1 MKEKGSL
8 ICFAIGC
15 LKANEDFV
23 FIGFFDGE
31 GLQGES
37 IYSCCASATLIS
49 LQFAR
54 LQFAQSTLLKEMLH

>member
-1 MKEKGSL
+1 MKEKSSL

-23 FIGFFDGE
+23 FIGFFDDK

-37 IYSCCASATLIS
+37 TYSRCASATLMS

-54 LQFAQSTLLKEMLH
+54 LQFAQTTLLKEMLH